1 MFTSP
6 AYAQAAGGMPGGDL
20 ISMILPLVMI
30 MGVFWFLLIRPQQK
44 RLKDHQELV
53 KNVRRGD
60 TVVTGGGIVGK
71 VHKVVDDNEIIL
83 EIAENVRIRVVK
95 SSISEVRTRGEPV
108 KEEALSR

>member
-108 KEEALSR
+108 KEEALTR

>member
-1 MFTSP
+1 MFISP
-6 AYAQAAGGMPGGDL
+6 AYAQVAGGTPGGDI

-44 RLKDHQELV
+44 RLKEHQELV

-71 VHKVVDDNEIIL
+71 VHKVLDDNEITL
-83 EIAENVRIRVVK
+83 EIAENVRIRVLK
-95 SSISEVRTRGEPV
+95 SSISEVRARGEPV
-108 KEEALSR
+108 KEEALTK

>member
-1 MFTSP
+1 MFISP

-71 VHKVVDDNEIIL
+71 VHKVDAAGAASRAPRPRADD
-83 EIAENVRIRVVK
+83 AESGRRQGPQGG
-95 SSISEVRTRGEPV
+95 RRQ
-108 KEEALSR
+108 